1 MKESSNALSPAPSD
15 GKALGYLC
23 GILAAVSYGT
33 NPLGALNLYHDGLNA
48 NSVIFY
54 RYALATALLGI
65 IMLVQR
71 KSFGVTRGELKVL
84 SALGILMAGS
94 SLTLYCSFNFMDAG
108 IASTILFVYPV
119 MVAVIMA
126 VFFKEKV
133 TTTTVVSIALSLAGI
148 GLLYRGGNG
157 VTLSATGVL
166 LVIISSLTY
175 AVYIVVVNKSSL
187 RMSSVK
193 LTFYV
198 LLIGT
203 IFILAYSFVGS
214 NAHLLPLTSLHSLF
228 YAMLL
233 AVFPTVISLI
243 LMVISVHRIG
253 STPTAVLGAL
263 EPITAVCIGVFMFG
277 EEFTVRLATGC
288 SLILTAVILIVAGK
302 ALPTQHFT
310 YVFSRLGMKIKK
322 KWRWK
327 G

>member
-1 MKESSNALSPAPSD
+1 MNSKVK
-15 GKALGYLC
+15 GTIC
-23 GILAAVSYGT
+23 GILAAISYGT
-33 NPLGALNLYHDGLNA
+33 NPLGALNLYADGLNA

-54 RYALATALLGI
+54 RYALATLILAAIMI
-65 IMLVQR
+65 IQR
-71 KSFGVTRGELKVL
+71 KSFAVTRREFKVL
-84 SALGILMAGS
+84 LALCVLMAGS
-94 SLTLYCSFNFMDAG
+94 SLALYCSFNFMDAG

-133 TTTTVVSIALSLAGI
+133 TPVTIVSIVMALSGI
-148 GLLYRGGNG
+148 SMLYKGGDGAVLSTVG
-157 VTLSATGVL
+157 VI

-198 LLIGT
+198 LFIGT
-203 IFILAYSFVGS
+203 LMIILYSFTGDS
-214 NAHLLPLTSLHSLF
+214 ARLQSITSVHSLF
-228 YAMLL
+228 YALLL

-243 LMVISVHRIG
+243 LMVIAVHNVG
-253 STPTAVLGAL
+253 STPTAVMGAL
-263 EPITAVCIGVFMFG
+263 EPITAVCIGVFVFG
-277 EEFTVRLATGC
+277 EVFTMRLAVGC
-288 SLILTAVILIVAGK
+288 LLILAAVTLIVAGK
-302 ALPTQHFT
+302 ALPTQHIT
-310 YVFSRLGMKIKK
+310 YVFSRLGRKVMK

>member
-1 MKESSNALSPAPSD
+1 MNSKVK
-15 GKALGYLC
+15 GTIC
-23 GILAAVSYGT
+23 GILAAISYGT
-33 NPLGALNLYHDGLNA
+33 NPLGALNLYADGLNA

-54 RYALATALLGI
+54 RYALATLILAA
-65 IMLVQR
+65 IMVIQR
-71 KSFGVTRGELKVL
+71 KSFAVTRREFKVL
-84 SALGILMAGS
+84 LALGVLMAGS
-94 SLTLYCSFNFMDAG
+94 SLALYCSFNFMDAG

-133 TTTTVVSIALSLAGI
+133 TPVTIVSIVLALSGI
-148 GLLYRGGNG
+148 SLLYKGGDGAVLSTVG
-157 VTLSATGVL
+157 VI

-198 LLIGT
+198 LFIGT
-203 IFILAYSFVGS
+203 LMIILYSFTGDS
-214 NAHLLPLTSLHSLF
+214 ARLQSITSIHSLF
-228 YAMLL
+228 YALLL

-243 LMVISVHRIG
+243 LMVIAVHNVG
-253 STPTAVLGAL
+253 STPTAVMGAL
-263 EPITAVCIGVFMFG
+263 EPITAVCIGVFVFG
-277 EEFTVRLATGC
+277 EVFTMRLAVGC
-288 SLILTAVILIVAGK
+288 LLILAAVTLIVAGK
-302 ALPTQHFT
+302 ALPTQHIT
-310 YVFSRLGMKIKK
+310 YVFSRLGRKVMK

>member
-1 MKESSNALSPAPSD
+1 MRNRKTF
-15 GKALGYLC
+15 LGLVC

-33 NPLGALNLYHDGLNA
+33 NPLGALNLYADGLNV

-54 RYALATALLGI
+54 RYALATVILGI
-65 IMLVQR
+65 MMAVQR
-71 KSFGVTRGELKVL
+71 KPFPVSRHELSVL
-84 SALGILMAGS
+84 TSLGILMAGS
-94 SLTLYCSFNFMDAG
+94 SLALYSSFNYMDAG

-126 VFFKEKV
+126 VFYKERV
-133 TTTTVVSIALSLAGI
+133 TAVTVVSIALSLFGI
-148 GLLYRGGNG
+148 SMLYRGGNG
-157 VTLSATGVL
+157 VTLSVAGVA

-175 AVYIVVVNKSSL
+175 AVYIVIVNKSTL

-203 IFILAYSFVGS
+203 LFILGYSFVGEGAELRPIS
-214 NAHLLPLTSLHSLF
+214 SFHSLA
-228 YAMLL
+228 YALML
-233 AVFPTVISLI
+233 AVFPTVISLV
-243 LMVISVHRIG
+243 LMVIAVHNIG

-263 EPITAVCIGVFMFG
+263 EPITAVCIGVFVFG
-277 EEFTVRLATGC
+277 ESFTARIAVGIT
-288 SLILTAVILIVAGK
+288 LILCGVILIVAGK
-302 ALPTQHFT
+302 ALPTQHIT
-310 YVFSRLGMKIKK
+310 YVFSRLGRKVKK

>member
-1 MKESSNALSPAPSD
+1 MMNSKVK
-15 GKALGYLC
+15 GTIC
-23 GILAAVSYGT
+23 GILAAISYGT
-33 NPLGALNLYHDGLNA
+33 NPLGALNLYADGLNA

-54 RYALATALLGI
+54 RYALATLILAA
-65 IMLVQR
+65 IMVIQR
-71 KSFGVTRGELKVL
+71 KSFAVTRREFKVL
-84 SALGILMAGS
+84 LALGVLMAGS
-94 SLTLYCSFNFMDAG
+94 SLALYCSFNFMDAG

-133 TTTTVVSIALSLAGI
+133 TPVTIVSIVLALSGI
-148 GLLYRGGNG
+148 SLLYKGGDGAVLSTVG
-157 VTLSATGVL
+157 VI

-198 LLIGT
+198 LFIGT
-203 IFILAYSFVGS
+203 IMIILYSFTGDS
-214 NAHLLPLTSLHSLF
+214 ARLQSITSIHSLF
-228 YAMLL
+228 YALLL

-243 LMVISVHRIG
+243 LMVIAVHNVG
-253 STPTAVLGAL
+253 STPTAVMGAL
-263 EPITAVCIGVFMFG
+263 EPITAVCIGVFVFG
-277 EEFTVRLATGC
+277 EVFTMRLAVGC
-288 SLILTAVILIVAGK
+288 LLILTAVTLIVAGK
-302 ALPTQHFT
+302 ALPTQHIT
-310 YVFSRLGMKIKK
+310 YVFSRLGRKVMK

>member
-1 MKESSNALSPAPSD
+1 MNSKVK
-15 GKALGYLC
+15 GTIC
-23 GILAAVSYGT
+23 GILAAISYGT
-33 NPLGALNLYHDGLNA
+33 NPLGALNLYADGLNA

-54 RYALATALLGI
+54 RYALATLILAAIMI
-65 IMLVQR
+65 IQR
-71 KSFGVTRGELKVL
+71 KSFAVTRREFKVL
-84 SALGILMAGS
+84 LALGVLMAGS
-94 SLTLYCSFNFMDAG
+94 SLALYCSFNFMDAG

-133 TTTTVVSIALSLAGI
+133 TPVTIVSIVMALSGI
-148 GLLYRGGNG
+148 SMLYKGGDGAVLSTVG
-157 VTLSATGVL
+157 VI

-198 LLIGT
+198 LFIGT
-203 IFILAYSFVGS
+203 LMIILYSFTGDS
-214 NAHLLPLTSLHSLF
+214 ARLQSITSVHSLF
-228 YAMLL
+228 YALLL

-243 LMVISVHRIG
+243 LMVIAVHNVG
-253 STPTAVLGAL
+253 STPTAVMGAL
-263 EPITAVCIGVFMFG
+263 EPITAVCIGVFVFG
-277 EEFTVRLATGC
+277 EVFTMRLAVGC
-288 SLILTAVILIVAGK
+288 LLILAAVTLIVAGK

-310 YVFSRLGMKIKK
+310 YVFSRLGRKVMK

>member
-1 MKESSNALSPAPSD
+1 MMNSKVK
-15 GKALGYLC
+15 GTIC
-23 GILAAVSYGT
+23 GILAAISYGT
-33 NPLGALNLYHDGLNA
+33 NPLGALNLYADGLNA

-54 RYALATALLGI
+54 RYALATLILAA
-65 IMLVQR
+65 IMVIQR
-71 KSFGVTRGELKVL
+71 KSFAVTRREFKVL
-84 SALGILMAGS
+84 LALGVLMAGS
-94 SLTLYCSFNFMDAG
+94 SLALYCSFNFMDAG

-133 TTTTVVSIALSLAGI
+133 TPVTIVSIVLALSGI
-148 GLLYRGGNG
+148 SLLYKGGDGAVLSTVG
-157 VTLSATGVL
+157 VI

-198 LLIGT
+198 LFIGT
-203 IFILAYSFVGS
+203 LMIILYSFTGDS
-214 NAHLLPLTSLHSLF
+214 ARLQPITSIHSLF
-228 YAMLL
+228 YALLL

-243 LMVISVHRIG
+243 LMVIAVHNVG
-253 STPTAVLGAL
+253 STPTAVMGAL
-263 EPITAVCIGVFMFG
+263 EPITAVCIGVFVFG
-277 EEFTVRLATGC
+277 EVFTIRLAVGC
-288 SLILTAVILIVAGK
+288 LLILAAVTLIVAGK
-302 ALPTQHFT
+302 ALPTQHMT
-310 YVFSRLGMKIKK
+310 YVFSRLGRKVMK

>member
-1 MKESSNALSPAPSD
+1 MNSKVK
-15 GKALGYLC
+15 GTIC
-23 GILAAVSYGT
+23 GILAAISYGT
-33 NPLGALNLYHDGLNA
+33 NPLGALNLYADGLNA

-54 RYALATALLGI
+54 RYALATLILAA
-65 IMLVQR
+65 IMVLQR
-71 KSFGVTRGELKVL
+71 KSFAVTRREFKVL
-84 SALGILMAGS
+84 LALGVIMAGS
-94 SLTLYCSFNFMDAG
+94 SLALYCSFNFMDAG

-133 TTTTVVSIALSLAGI
+133 TPVTIVSIVLALSGI
-148 GLLYRGGNG
+148 SLLYKGGDGAVLSTVG
-157 VTLSATGVL
+157 VI

-198 LLIGT
+198 LFIGT
-203 IFILAYSFVGS
+203 IMIILYSFTGDS
-214 NAHLLPLTSLHSLF
+214 ARLQSITSIHSLF
-228 YAMLL
+228 YALLL

-243 LMVISVHRIG
+243 LMVIAVHNVG
-253 STPTAVLGAL
+253 STPTAVMGAL
-263 EPITAVCIGVFMFG
+263 EPITAVCIGVFVFG
-277 EEFTVRLATGC
+277 EVFTMRLAVGC
-288 SLILTAVILIVAGK
+288 LLILAAVTLIVAGK
-302 ALPTQHFT
+302 ALPTQHIT
-310 YVFSRLGMKIKK
+310 YVFSRLGRKVMK

>member
-1 MKESSNALSPAPSD
+1 MNSKVK
-15 GKALGYLC
+15 GTIC
-23 GILAAVSYGT
+23 GILAAISYGT
-33 NPLGALNLYHDGLNA
+33 NPLGALNLYADGLNA

-54 RYALATALLGI
+54 RYALATLILAA
-65 IMLVQR
+65 IMVIQR
-71 KSFGVTRGELKVL
+71 KSFAVAHRELKVL
-84 SALGILMAGS
+84 LALGVLMAGS
-94 SLTLYCSFNFMDAG
+94 SLALYCSFNFMDAG

-133 TTTTVVSIALSLAGI
+133 TPVTIVSIVMALSGI
-148 GLLYRGGNG
+148 SLLYKGGDGAVLSTVG
-157 VTLSATGVL
+157 VI

-198 LLIGT
+198 LFIGT
-203 IFILAYSFVGS
+203 LMIILYSFTDDSARLQPITTV
-214 NAHLLPLTSLHSLF
+214 HSLF
-228 YAMLL
+228 YALLL

-243 LMVISVHRIG
+243 LMVIAVHNVG
-253 STPTAVLGAL
+253 STPTAVMGAL
-263 EPITAVCIGVFMFG
+263 EPITAVCIGVFVFG
-277 EEFTVRLATGC
+277 EVFTMRLAVGC
-288 SLILTAVILIVAGK
+288 LLILAAVTLIVAGK
-302 ALPTQHFT
+302 ALPTQHIT
-310 YVFSRLGMKIKK
+310 YVFSRLGRKVMK

>member
-1 MKESSNALSPAPSD
+1 MNSKVK
-15 GKALGYLC
+15 GTIC
-23 GILAAVSYGT
+23 GILAAISYGT
-33 NPLGALNLYHDGLNA
+33 NPLGALNLYADGLNA

-54 RYALATALLGI
+54 RYALATLILAA
-65 IMLVQR
+65 IMVIQR
-71 KSFGVTRGELKVL
+71 KSFAVTRREFKVL
-84 SALGILMAGS
+84 LALGVLMAGS
-94 SLTLYCSFNFMDAG
+94 SLALYCSFNFMDAG

-133 TTTTVVSIALSLAGI
+133 TPVTIVSIVLALSGI
-148 GLLYRGGNG
+148 SLLYKGGDGAVLSTVG
-157 VTLSATGVL
+157 VI

-198 LLIGT
+198 LFIGT
-203 IFILAYSFVGS
+203 IMIILYSFTGDS
-214 NAHLLPLTSLHSLF
+214 ARLQSITSIHSLF
-228 YAMLL
+228 YALLL

-243 LMVISVHRIG
+243 LMVIAVHNVG
-253 STPTAVLGAL
+253 STPTAVMGAL
-263 EPITAVCIGVFMFG
+263 EPITAVCIGVFVFG
-277 EEFTVRLATGC
+277 EVFTMRLAVGC
-288 SLILTAVILIVAGK
+288 LLILAAVTLIVAGK
-302 ALPTQHFT
+302 ALPTQHIT
-310 YVFSRLGMKIKK
+310 YVFSRLGRKVMK

>member
-1 MKESSNALSPAPSD
+1 MMNSKV
-15 GKALGYLC
+15 KVTIC
-23 GILAAVSYGT
+23 GILAAISYGT
-33 NPLGALNLYHDGLNA
+33 NPLGALNLYADGLNA

-54 RYALATALLGI
+54 RYALATLILAA
-65 IMLVQR
+65 IMVIQR
-71 KSFGVTRGELKVL
+71 KSFAVTRREFKVL
-84 SALGILMAGS
+84 LALGVLMAGS
-94 SLTLYCSFNFMDAG
+94 SLALYCSFNFMDAG

-133 TTTTVVSIALSLAGI
+133 TPVTIVSIVLALSGI
-148 GLLYRGGNG
+148 SLLYKGGDGAVLSTVG
-157 VTLSATGVL
+157 VI

-198 LLIGT
+198 LFIGT
-203 IFILAYSFVGS
+203 LMIILYSFTGDS
-214 NAHLLPLTSLHSLF
+214 ARLQSITSVHSLF
-228 YAMLL
+228 YALLL

-243 LMVISVHRIG
+243 LMVIAVHNVG
-253 STPTAVLGAL
+253 STPTAVMGAL
-263 EPITAVCIGVFMFG
+263 EPITAVCIGVFVFG
-277 EEFTVRLATGC
+277 EVFTMRLAVGC
-288 SLILTAVILIVAGK
+288 LLILAAVTLIVAGK
-302 ALPTQHFT
+302 ALPTQHIT
-310 YVFSRLGMKIKK
+310 YVFSRLGRKVMK

>member
-1 MKESSNALSPAPSD
+1 MNSKVK
-15 GKALGYLC
+15 GTIC
-23 GILAAVSYGT
+23 GILAAISYGT
-33 NPLGALNLYHDGLNA
+33 NPLGALNLYADGLNA

-54 RYALATALLGI
+54 RYALATLILAA
-65 IMLVQR
+65 IMVIQR
-71 KSFGVTRGELKVL
+71 KSFAVTRREFKVL
-84 SALGILMAGS
+84 LALGVLMAGS
-94 SLTLYCSFNFMDAG
+94 SLALYCSFNFMDAG

-133 TTTTVVSIALSLAGI
+133 TPVTIVSIVLALSGI
-148 GLLYRGGNG
+148 SLLYKGGDGAVLSTVG
-157 VTLSATGVL
+157 VI

-198 LLIGT
+198 LFIGT
-203 IFILAYSFVGS
+203 LMIILYSFTGDS
-214 NAHLLPLTSLHSLF
+214 ARLQPITSIHSLF
-228 YAMLL
+228 YALLL

-243 LMVISVHRIG
+243 LMVIAVHNVG
-253 STPTAVLGAL
+253 STPTAVMGAL
-263 EPITAVCIGVFMFG
+263 EPITAVCIGVFVFG
-277 EEFTVRLATGC
+277 EVFTIRLAVGC
-288 SLILTAVILIVAGK
+288 LLILAAVTLIVAGK
-302 ALPTQHFT
+302 ALPTQHMT
-310 YVFSRLGMKIKK
+310 YVFSRLGRKVMK

>member
-1 MKESSNALSPAPSD
+1 MNSKVK
-15 GKALGYLC
+15 GTIC
-23 GILAAVSYGT
+23 GILAAISYGT
-33 NPLGALNLYHDGLNA
+33 NPLGALNLYADGLNA

-54 RYALATALLGI
+54 RYALATLILAA
-65 IMLVQR
+65 IMVIQR
-71 KSFGVTRGELKVL
+71 KSFAVTRREFKVL
-84 SALGILMAGS
+84 LALGVLMAGS
-94 SLTLYCSFNFMDAG
+94 SLALYCSFNFMDAG

-133 TTTTVVSIALSLAGI
+133 TPVTIVSIVLALSGI
-148 GLLYRGGNG
+148 SLLYKGGDGAVLSTVG
-157 VTLSATGVL
+157 VI

-198 LLIGT
+198 LFIGT
-203 IFILAYSFVGS
+203 LMIILYSFTGDS
-214 NAHLLPLTSLHSLF
+214 ARLQSITSVHSLF
-228 YAMLL
+228 YALLL

-243 LMVISVHRIG
+243 LMVIAVHNVG
-253 STPTAVLGAL
+253 STPTAVMGAL
-263 EPITAVCIGVFMFG
+263 EPITAVCIGVFVFG
-277 EEFTVRLATGC
+277 EVFTMRLAVGC
-288 SLILTAVILIVAGK
+288 LLILTAVTLIVAGK
-302 ALPTQHFT
+302 ALPTQHIT
-310 YVFSRLGMKIKK
+310 YVFSRLGRKVMK

>member
-1 MKESSNALSPAPSD
+1 MNSKVK
-15 GKALGYLC
+15 GTIC
-23 GILAAVSYGT
+23 GILAAISYGT
-33 NPLGALNLYHDGLNA
+33 NPLGALNLYADGLNA

-54 RYALATALLGI
+54 RYALATLILAAIMI
-65 IMLVQR
+65 IQR
-71 KSFGVTRGELKVL
+71 KSFAVTRREFKVL
-84 SALGILMAGS
+84 LALGVLMAGS
-94 SLTLYCSFNFMDAG
+94 SLALYCSFNFMDAG

-133 TTTTVVSIALSLAGI
+133 TPVTIVSIVMALSGI
-148 GLLYRGGNG
+148 SMLYKGGDGAVLSTVG
-157 VTLSATGVL
+157 VI

-198 LLIGT
+198 LFIGT
-203 IFILAYSFVGS
+203 LMIILYSFTGDS
-214 NAHLLPLTSLHSLF
+214 ARLQSITSVHSLF
-228 YAMLL
+228 YALLL

-243 LMVISVHRIG
+243 LMVIAVHNVG
-253 STPTAVLGAL
+253 STPTAVMGAL
-263 EPITAVCIGVFMFG
+263 EPITAVCIGVFVFG
-277 EEFTVRLATGC
+277 EVFTVRLAVGC
-288 SLILTAVILIVAGK
+288 LLILAAVTLIVAGK
-302 ALPTQHFT
+302 ALPTQHIT
-310 YVFSRLGMKIKK
+310 YVFSRLGRKVMK

>member
-1 MKESSNALSPAPSD
+1 MNSKVK
-15 GKALGYLC
+15 GTIC
-23 GILAAVSYGT
+23 GILAAISYGT
-33 NPLGALNLYHDGLNA
+33 NPLGALNLYADGLNA

-54 RYALATALLGI
+54 RYALATLILAA
-65 IMLVQR
+65 IMVIQR
-71 KSFGVTRGELKVL
+71 KSFAVTRREFKVL
-84 SALGILMAGS
+84 LALGVLMAGS
-94 SLTLYCSFNFMDAG
+94 SLALYCSFNFMDAG

-133 TTTTVVSIALSLAGI
+133 TPVTIVSIVLALSGI
-148 GLLYRGGNG
+148 SLLYKGGDGAVLSTVG
-157 VTLSATGVL
+157 VI

-198 LLIGT
+198 LFIGT
-203 IFILAYSFVGS
+203 LMIILYSFTGDS
-214 NAHLLPLTSLHSLF
+214 ARLQSITSVHSLF
-228 YAMLL
+228 YALLL

-243 LMVISVHRIG
+243 LMVIAVHNVG
-253 STPTAVLGAL
+253 STPTAVMGAL
-263 EPITAVCIGVFMFG
+263 EPITAVCIGVFVFG
-277 EEFTVRLATGC
+277 EVFTMRLAVGC
-288 SLILTAVILIVAGK
+288 LLILAAVTLIVAGK
-302 ALPTQHFT
+302 ALPTQHIT
-310 YVFSRLGMKIKK
+310 YVFSRLGRKVMK

>member
-1 MKESSNALSPAPSD
+1 MNSKVK
-15 GKALGYLC
+15 GTIC
-23 GILAAVSYGT
+23 GILAAISYGT
-33 NPLGALNLYHDGLNA
+33 NPLGALNLYADGLNA

-54 RYALATALLGI
+54 RYALATLILAA
-65 IMLVQR
+65 IMVIQR
-71 KSFGVTRGELKVL
+71 KSFAVTRREFKVL
-84 SALGILMAGS
+84 LALGVLMAGS
-94 SLTLYCSFNFMDAG
+94 SLALYCSFNFMDAG

-133 TTTTVVSIALSLAGI
+133 TPVTIVSIVLALSGI
-148 GLLYRGGNG
+148 SLLYKGGDGAVLSTVG
-157 VTLSATGVL
+157 VI

-198 LLIGT
+198 LFIGT
-203 IFILAYSFVGS
+203 IMIILYSFTGDS
-214 NAHLLPLTSLHSLF
+214 ARLQPITTIHSLF
-228 YAMLL
+228 YALLL

-243 LMVISVHRIG
+243 LMVIAVHNVG
-253 STPTAVLGAL
+253 STPTAVMGAL
-263 EPITAVCIGVFMFG
+263 EPITAVCIGVFVFG
-277 EEFTVRLATGC
+277 EVFTMRLAVGC
-288 SLILTAVILIVAGK
+288 LLILAAVTLIVAGK
-302 ALPTQHFT
+302 ALPTQHMT
-310 YVFSRLGMKIKK
+310 YVFSRLGRKVMK